1 MKSKRLLAIVVAL
14 IFAGANVARADDPA
28 SAIKAQVEALQ
39 RQLDALKSQL
49 EQVQGQ
55 VQVQKEQQERDKAA
69 YAKDKEA
76 FVQTKPGLAT
86 TFLTGGGGEVTLY
99 GFLDVSFD
107 YTTKGLQSSYEQG
120 GSPVGNMGWMPAI
133 STQLSY
139 LGIRGNH
146 PIADDLNFIWQ
157 LEAGID
163 ISATPGTR
171 ATNSNTS
178 DAVNGGLF
186 SRNSFVGFSGKDWGS
201 VMLGKSETP
210 YKVSSDRLNP
220 FSGMIGDYRVIMG
233 NTGGDNRVE
242 FGYRAPHAIWYNSP
256 NWSGFSFSAMYS
268 PGQNRSDSSDPLGA
282 NSNLA
287 SAEQDCAGGNI
298 PGSGALPPSCN
309 DGSFGNLYSVN
320 AEFVWESLYLF
331 GAYEEHVKVNRS
343 SDTIGFPTTPP
354 EDTQGDPN
362 DVANETAWKLGG
374 SYTFPTKTT
383 VGGMYEKFK
392 RNVPSYLEYQ
402 NERQRD
408 GYWLFVTQALTD
420 ADVVSA
426 GWAHAGSTPGDPG
439 THNTPGGPN
448 PDNQSNMYTIAWKHL
463 LDRNTTVYADWAMT
477 ANHTDAHY
485 DLGAGG
491 HANTTDCHDASQEAA
506 FDPTANGGAGGVS
519 GGGPHCFA
527 GGKLQG
533 VSVGVQYRF

>member
-1 MKSKRLLAIVVAL
+1 MKSKRLLAIAVSL
-14 IFAGANVARADDPA
+14 MFAGANVAHADDPA
-28 SAIKAQVEALQ
+28 SAIRAQVEALQ
-39 RQLDALKSQL
+39 KQLDALKAQL

-55 VQVQKEQQERDKAA
+55 VQAQKEQQEKDKAA

-76 FVQTKPGLAT
+76 FVKMKPGLAT
-86 TFLTGGGGEVTLY
+86 TFLTGGGGEVTIY
-99 GFLDVSFD
+99 GNLDVSFD
-107 YTTKGLQSSYEQG
+107 YTTKGLQSSYDQG
-120 GSPVGNMGWMPAI
+120 GSPVGNMGWMAAI
-133 STQLSY
+133 STNLSY
-139 LGIRGNH
+139 LGLRGNH
-146 PIADDLNFIWQ
+146 PIADDFNFIWQ

-178 DAVNGGLF
+178 DSVNGALF

-210 YKVSSDRLNP
+210 YKLSSDRLNP

-268 PGQNRSDSSDPLGA
+268 PGQNRSDSGDPLGA

-320 AEFVWESLYLF
+320 AEFIWESLYLF

-374 SYTFPTKTT
+374 SYTFATKTT

-392 RNVPSYLEYQ
+392 RNVPSYLSYQ

-420 ADVVSA
+420 ADVVSG

-448 PDNQSNMYTIAWKHL
+448 PNNQANMYTVAWKHL

-477 ANHTDAHY
+477 VNHTDAHY

-506 FDPTANGGAGGVS
+506 FDPTANGGAGGVT

-527 GGKLQG
+527 GGKVQG